1 VQDAGSISCAA
12 IVAVLSLLFR
22 RPVPAHLAVVAEVQL
37 DGGLH
42 SPDLTDGTFL
52 SLAKANK
59 VSYLI
64 TTESAA
70 QRLRE
75 WKQRHARRAGQVKL
89 LGCRHMKDVMQH
101 FFDDDDDEEDE
112 EEGEEEEEEE

>member
-1 VQDAGSISCAA
+1 MQDAGSISCAA

-70 QRLRE
+70 QRLRD
-75 WKQRHARRAGQVKL
+75 WKQKHARRAGQVKV

-101 FFDDDDDEEDE
+101 FFHDDEEEDE
-112 EEGEEEEEEE
+112 EGDEEEEE